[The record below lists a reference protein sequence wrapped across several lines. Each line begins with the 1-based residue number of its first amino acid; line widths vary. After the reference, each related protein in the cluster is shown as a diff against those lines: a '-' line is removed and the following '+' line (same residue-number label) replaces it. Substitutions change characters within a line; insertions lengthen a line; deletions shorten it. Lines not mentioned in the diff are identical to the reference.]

1 MTDYICEVCNV
12 TFKQKRTYDNHL
24 KTKKHSSRTTNEIS
38 DKYRCHC
45 GRKYKFKQGLHTH
58 KKTCTHEPIAN
69 VLEDEVATLKTTIEE
84 ERRIHN
90 EERDLLREQIALLLE
105 KFGEN
110 PSAAGVGPGSNITTN
125 SNNNTS
131 IDTQNNVTININAFG
146 NENLDYLTDKVIVKC
161 IGRIYNSV
169 PILVEHIH
177 FDPNH
182 PENHNVKITNKK
194 LPYASVLTENNK
206 WKTVD
211 KNDVIENIMGKGYD
225 ILDTTYDDN
234 KNAIQPHI
242 QKRFKEF
249 QDKYTNQDK
258 QTIKHI
264 KKNIELSLLNKGSSE
279 RI

>member
-38 DKYRCHC
+38 GKYRCHC

-110 PSAAGVGPGSNITTN
+110 PSAAAVGPGSNITNN

-146 NENLDYLTDKVIVKC
+146 N
-161 IGRIYNSV
+161 
-169 PILVEHIH
+169 
-177 FDPNH
+177 
-182 PENHNVKITNKK
+182 
-194 LPYASVLTENNK
+194 
-206 WKTVD
+206 
-211 KNDVIENIMGKGYD
+211 
-225 ILDTTYDDN
+225 
-234 KNAIQPHI
+234 
-242 QKRFKEF
+242 
-249 QDKYTNQDK
+249 
-258 QTIKHI
+258 
-264 KKNIELSLLNKGSSE
+264 
-279 RI
+279 